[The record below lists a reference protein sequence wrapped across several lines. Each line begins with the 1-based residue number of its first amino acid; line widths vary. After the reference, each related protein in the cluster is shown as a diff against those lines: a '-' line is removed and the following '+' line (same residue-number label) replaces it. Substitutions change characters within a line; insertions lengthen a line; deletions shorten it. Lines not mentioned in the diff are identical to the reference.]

1 MKEIRSKLEPHQCKV
16 AEPTHTAAQNVNGD
30 TIYSLFDINTHIH
43 TYLKSAVDKLKSSGV
58 QNIFIDDISIINSKV
73 WSVLRD
79 DPEAVKYVV

>member
-1 MKEIRSKLEPHQCKV
+1 
-16 AEPTHTAAQNVNGD
+16 VNGD